1 MFQNIQKIQDLL
13 DKAGKVLK
21 GLSALHSTLQHLFDQ
36 FRPAGSV
43 VVVRTPSA
51 NADEVPTAEP
61 AE

>member
-36 FRPAGSV
+36 FKPAGAV
-43 VVVRTPSA
+43 VLVKDPAPTPE
-51 NADEVPTAEP
+51 ADP
-61 AE
+61 AEVVA

>member
-36 FRPAGSV
+36 FRPAGAV
-43 VVVRTPSA
+43 VVVNSPA
-51 NADEVPTAEP
+51 PAADEAP
-61 AE
+61 AEVVA